1 MVGRSQ
7 SAVGD
12 FDSVATEDLFD
23 PVPSPKLLLL
33 EDPEA
38 LSFNI
43 REPRSTAEFLDVP
56 FIGRVSFD

>member
-1 MVGRSQ
+1 
-7 SAVGD
+7 VGD